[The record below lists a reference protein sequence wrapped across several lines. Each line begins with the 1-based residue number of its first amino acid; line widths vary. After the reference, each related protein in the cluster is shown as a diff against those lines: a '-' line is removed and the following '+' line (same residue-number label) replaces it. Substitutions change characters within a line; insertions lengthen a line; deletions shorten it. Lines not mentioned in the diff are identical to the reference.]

1 MKSGMLAVLIFVAGI
16 AILLL
21 VLHYFKILALLAL
34 LIGLGVLV
42 GIIILVLIAGIL
54 VIVALPYYLVTK
66 EPTIDEQGSY
76 TLADVKGK
84 DEDEKRSD

>member
-1 MKSGMLAVLIFVAGI
+1 MKSGILAGLTFVAAI
-16 AILLL
+16 ALLL
-21 VLHYFKILALLAL
+21 VALHVFKILALLAL

-42 GIIILVLIAGIL
+42 GIILLVVIAGIL

-84 DEDEKRSD
+84 DEDKKRSD